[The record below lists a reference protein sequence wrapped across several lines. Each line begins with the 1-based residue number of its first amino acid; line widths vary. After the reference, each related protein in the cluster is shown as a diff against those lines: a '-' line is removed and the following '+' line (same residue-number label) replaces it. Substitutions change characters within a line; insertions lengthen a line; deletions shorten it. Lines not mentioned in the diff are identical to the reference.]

1 MALLV
6 VLIIALALF
15 ELVSVVWGA
24 DSRDG
29 PNSPEWEHRR
39 HWRGFGGSD

>member
-1 MALLV
+1 MVLLAALIV
-6 VLIIALALF
+6 ALALF
-15 ELVSVVWGA
+15 DVLAVVWGA

-29 PNSPEWEHRR
+29 PNRPEWEHRR